1 VVVERDVEV
10 AMRDGVILRADVYR
24 PAEGQWPVLLK
35 RTPYDKNLPFGTLVD
50 LDPMTAVLDGFVVVI
65 QDVRGRASSDG
76 RHQPFEER
84 DDGYDTVE
92 WCAVQRWC
100 NGNVGMYGSS
110 YHGATQMAAASAR
123 PPHLRAIS
131 PIQASSDYHEGRS
144 YFGGAF
150 ELGALLTISL
160 GTTAYGSFR
169 FADLDRDELGRLRAE
184 INDVLAN
191 LPEVVLELPLKRR
204 LGRSEGALGVLTPWF
219 MDWVEKTTPDD
230 PFWEKISLE
239 RRHHD
244 MDLPA
249 LHVTSWYDQF
259 HVGTLRNYEGLRAGA
274 ATAAAKDDQYLIVG
288 PWNHYPPRTG
298 GQGSIR
304 VGDVDFGR
312 AAKLNMDG
320 VQLGWFRQRLEGE
333 SGAFRQRRRV
343 KLFVMGRNVWRDED
357 DWPLARAADT
367 PLYLHATSDSGGLQW
382 DQVHEHHATSYDY
395 DPLNPVPTHGGA
407 HLVLDSAVL
416 QGPVVQNAIEERDD
430 VLTFTTEPLP
440 ADLEVTGWVNA
451 DLKVSSSAVSTD
463 FTVRLCDVYP
473 DGRSVSVCDGIR
485 RVRCEPDEPSNV
497 DVALGA
503 TSYVFLKGHRLRVQV
518 SSSNSPRFD
527 VNPNTGER
535 AWDSE
540 QVLTA
545 HQQVYFGGPHGS
557 RIILPVVP
565 EGDEPPLAR
574 NERRKSGHQG
584 EAS

>member
-1 VVVERDVEV
+1 
-10 AMRDGVILRADVYR
+10 MRDGVVLRADVYR
-24 PAEGQWPVLLK
+24 PAEGRWPVLLK

-50 LDPMTAVLDGFVVVI
+50 LDPMTAVLEGFVVVI

-76 RHQPFEER
+76 RHRPFEER

-92 WCAVQRWC
+92 WCAAQQWC

-169 FADLDRDELGRLRAE
+169 FADLDRAELRRHRAE
-184 INDVLAN
+184 IADVLAS
-191 LPEVVLELPLKRR
+191 LPDAVLDLPLRER
-204 LGRSEGALGVLTPWF
+204 FGRSEGALAVLTPWF
-219 MDWVEKTTPDD
+219 MDWVERTSPDD
-230 PFWEKISLE
+230 PYWESISLE
-239 RRHHD
+239 RRHRD
-244 MDLPA
+244 MNVPA

-259 HVGTLRNYEGLRAGA
+259 HVGTLRNYEGLRASAASAGA
-274 ATAAAKDDQYLIVG
+274 RDDQYLIVG

-320 VQLGWFRQRLEGE
+320 VQLGWFRQQLEGE
-333 SGAFRQRRRV
+333 AGAFRQRKRV

-357 DWPLARAADT
+357 EWPLARAVDT
-367 PLYLHATSDSGGLQW
+367 PLFLQASGGTGGLQW
-382 DQVHEHHATSYDY
+382 EQVEEHHDASYDY
-395 DPLNPVPTHGGA
+395 DPLHPVPTHGGA

-416 QGPVVQNAIEERDD
+416 QGPVLQDLVEGRDD
-430 VLTFTTEPLP
+430 VLTFTTEPLA
-440 ADLEVTGWVNA
+440 ADLEVTGWVHA
-451 DLKVSSSAVSTD
+451 DLRVSSTAVSTD
-463 FTVRLCDVYP
+463 FTVRLCDVHP

-485 RVRCEPDEPSNV
+485 RVRRVPGDAFNV
-497 DVALGA
+497 EVGLGA
-503 TSYVFLKGHRLRVQV
+503 TSHVFLAGHRLRVQV

-527 VNPNTGER
+527 VNPNTGGR
-535 AWDSE
+535 AWDSAE
-540 QVLTA
+540 VVVA
-545 HQQVYFGGPHGS
+545 RQQVHFGGSDGS

-565 EGDEPPLAR
+565 DGADEPASGVAEPGTAH
-574 NERRKSGHQG
+574 RKDHS
-584 EAS
+584 

>member
-1 VVVERDVEV
+1 MGSAGGAARTVVIERDVEV
-10 AMRDGVILRADVYR
+10 PMRDGVILRADVYR
-24 PAEGQWPVLLK
+24 PAEGCWPVLLK

-65 QDVRGRASSDG
+65 QDVRGRASSEG

-92 WCAVQRWC
+92 WCADQQWC

-169 FADLDRDELGRLRAE
+169 FADLDREELRRLRAE
-184 INDVLAN
+184 IDETLAT
-191 LPEVVLELPLKRR
+191 LPQVVLELPLQRR
-204 LGRSEGALGVLTPWF
+204 LARPEGAISVLTPWF
-219 MDWVEKTTPDD
+219 TDWIEKTAPND
-230 PFWEKISLE
+230 PYWESISLE

-244 MDLPA
+244 TDVPA

-274 ATAAAKDDQYLIVG
+274 KSVSARDDQYLVVG

-320 VQLGWFRQRLEGE
+320 VQLGWFRQRLEGDV
-333 SGAFRQRRRV
+333 GAFRQRKRV

-357 DWPLARAADT
+357 EWPLARAVDT
-367 PLYLHATSDSGGLQW
+367 PMYMSSTSDSGALQR
-382 DQVHEHHATSYDY
+382 DPAQEHHASSYTY

-440 ADLEVTGWVNA
+440 ADVEVTGWLNA
-451 DLKVSSSAVSTD
+451 ELRVSSSAVSTD
-463 FTVRLCDVYP
+463 FTVRLCDVHP

-485 RVRCEPDEPSNV
+485 RALCEPGEV
-497 DVALGA
+497 FDVQVGLGA
-503 TSYVFLKGHRLRVQV
+503 TSHVFLEGHRVRVQV

-527 VNPNTGER
+527 VNPNTGGR
-535 AWDSE
+535 AWDTE
-540 QVLTA
+540 DVAVARQVV
-545 HQQVYFGGPHGS
+545 HFGGPDGS
-557 RIILPVVP
+557 RIILPIVP
-565 EGDEPPLAR
+565 A
-574 NERRKSGHQG
+574 
-584 EAS
+584 

>member
-1 VVVERDVEV
+1 MGLEGDAPRHLVIERDVEV
-10 AMRDGVILRADVYR
+10 SMRDGVVLNADVYR
-24 PAEGQWPVLLK
+24 PAEGSWPVLLK

-65 QDVRGRASSDG
+65 QDVRGRASSAG
-76 RHQPFEER
+76 RHRPFEER

-92 WCAVQRWC
+92 WCADQPWC

-169 FADLDRDELGRLRAE
+169 FADLDREEVRRLRAE
-184 INDVLAN
+184 IDETLAT
-191 LPEVVLELPLKRR
+191 LPQVVLELPLKRR
-204 LGRSEGALGVLTPWF
+204 LARSESALSVLTPWF
-219 MDWVEKTTPDD
+219 MDWIGKTAPND
-230 PFWEKISLE
+230 PYWESISLE

-244 MDLPA
+244 MDVPA

-259 HVGTLRNYEGLRAGA
+259 HVGTLRNYEGLRSGA
-274 ATAAAKDDQYLIVG
+274 KSATARDDQYLIIG

-312 AAKLNMDG
+312 SAKLNMDG
-320 VQLGWFRQRLEGE
+320 VQLGWFRQRLEGDV
-333 SGAFRQRRRV
+333 GAFRQRKRV

-357 DWPLARAADT
+357 EWPLARAVDT
-367 PLYLHATSDSGGLQW
+367 PMYMSSTSDSGGLQRGPAS
-382 DQVHEHHATSYDY
+382 EHHTSSYTY
-395 DPLNPVPTHGGA
+395 DPLQPVPTHGGA

-430 VLTFTTEPLP
+430 VLTFTSETLP

-451 DLKVSSSAVSTD
+451 DLRVSSSAVSTD
-463 FTVRLCDVYP
+463 FTVRLCDVHP
-473 DGRSVSVCDGIR
+473 DGRSVSICDGIR
-485 RVRCEPDEPSNV
+485 RVRCEPDEAFNV
-497 DVALGA
+497 QVGLGA
-503 TSYVFLKGHRLRVQV
+503 TSYVFLEGHRLRVQV

-527 VNPNTGER
+527 VNPNTGTR
-535 AWDSE
+535 AWDAE
-540 QVLTA
+540 EVVTARQVV
-545 HQQVYFGGPHGS
+545 HFGGPDGS

-565 EGDEPPLAR
+565 
-574 NERRKSGHQG
+574 N
-584 EAS
+584 